1 MGWVLPSETRCE
13 YVPVSSSANVLLAKV
28 SEGNTHPI
36 LVLCAR
42 LVEGRIV
49 TFYPRRSGVSPRLFQ
64 ARLKFNKSP
73 QKEVDFKQDSVATIT
88 PNI

>member
-1 MGWVLPSETRCE
+1 MGWVLPSETRYE

-42 LVEGRIV
+42 FVGGASSRFVPVGAASRRDYFRLV
-49 TFYPRRSGVSPRLFQ
+49 
-64 ARLKFNKSP
+64 
-73 QKEVDFKQDSVATIT
+73 
-88 PNI
+88 